1 MEALVAERTANGP
14 FTSLLDFASRLDMRV
29 MNKRQLENLA
39 RAGAFDSLNP
49 NRQQVFQSV
58 ELLIRHASAAQKA
71 RESRQVSLFGDDS
84 AAIMS
89 GPMLP
94 EVVDWL
100 AREELQPEFDA
111 TGRSQKR
118 RVGTE
123 GV

>member
-1 MEALVAERTANGP
+1 MGARVAERKGKGP
-14 FTSLLDFASRLDMRV
+14 FTSLRDFGSRLDMRV

-58 ELLIRHASAAQKA
+58 ELLIRHASAAQNE

-84 AAIMS
+84 AVIMS

-94 EVVDWL
+94 AEIGR
-100 AREELQPEFDA
+100 ASCRE
-111 TGRSQKR
+111 
-118 RVGTE
+118 RVCQY
-123 GV
+123 V